1 MDHLQRQ
8 MNPLLKTW
16 FRDTDDATDRPKE
29 GMSLLL
35 IQLRSLGGVGRPFQQ
50 VKKKGGTGMSFY
62 CG

>member
-16 FRDTDDATDRPKE
+16 FRDTDDATDTPKE

-35 IQLRSLGGVGRPFQQ
+35 IQLRSLGGVSRP
-50 VKKKGGTGMSFY
+50 VSPTGKKKKGLA
-62 CG
+62 